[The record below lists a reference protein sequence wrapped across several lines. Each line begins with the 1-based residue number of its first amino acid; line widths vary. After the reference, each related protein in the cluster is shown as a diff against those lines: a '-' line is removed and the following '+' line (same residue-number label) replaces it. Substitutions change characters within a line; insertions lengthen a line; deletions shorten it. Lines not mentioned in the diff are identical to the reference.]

1 MISLHMAQVQVVQ
14 LQAVQVQMVQVQV
27 VLVQVLCTVFLSPGG
42 SGLSSRPRDLHH
54 SG

>member
-1 MISLHMAQVQVVQ
+1 MISHHMVQVQVVQ
-14 LQAVQVQMVQVQV
+14 LLVVQLLV

-42 SGLSSRPRDLHH
+42 SGLLSRPGDLHH